1 MSLQNDVRTQFDRNL
16 LADNVSDSRE
26 YWALKIEEEFI
37 LLEGERRGGIKKRK
51 VKLELQGAF
60 DVDV

>member
-37 LLEGERRGGIKKRK
+37 LLEDERGEGIKKRK

>member
-37 LLEGERRGGIKKRK
+37 LLEDERGEVIKKRK